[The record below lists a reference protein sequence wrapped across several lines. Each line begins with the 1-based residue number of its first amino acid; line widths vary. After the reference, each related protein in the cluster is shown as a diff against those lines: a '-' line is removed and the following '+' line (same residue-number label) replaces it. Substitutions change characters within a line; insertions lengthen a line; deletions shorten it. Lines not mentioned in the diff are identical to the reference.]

1 MPNTILSNAYP
12 YLVNSIVSKL
22 YQAKNSEESVKKQ
35 TMFYHK
41 IRSKDFKMTIGDN
54 AAVSNPTSPTTS
66 TSPTPSLY
74 AAHFV
79 QFKWLT

>member
-22 YQAKNSEESVKKQ
+22 YQAKNSEESVKNQ

-66 TSPTPSLY
+66 TSHTPSLY
-74 AAHFV
+74 AA
-79 QFKWLT
+79 QLSNLTG

>member
-1 MPNTILSNAYP
+1 MRNTILSNAYP

-22 YQAKNSEESVKKQ
+22 YQAKFFEESVKKQ

-66 TSPTPSLY
+66 TSPTPSPY